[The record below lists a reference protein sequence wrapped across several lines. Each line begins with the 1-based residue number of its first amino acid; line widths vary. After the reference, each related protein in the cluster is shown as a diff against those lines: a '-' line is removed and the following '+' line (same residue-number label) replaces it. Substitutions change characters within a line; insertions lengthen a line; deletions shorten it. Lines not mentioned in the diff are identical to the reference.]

1 MKLVIFGDR
10 NFVEYLTDPHT
21 LKRTNTGNYETLKAV
36 VEATDSFKQG
46 KITEVISGK
55 ARGAD
60 TLGERW
66 AQEHM
71 LPVLPFPAEW
81 DKYGKG
87 AGPIR
92 NRQMAE
98 IADLAIGFLAPTS
111 KGTKNMIETCKKLNV
126 PVLVYHI
133 ATGEVEIFPKR

>member
-10 NFVEYLTDPHT
+10 NFTDYKT
-21 LKRTNTGNYETLKAV
+21 LKLIIESC
-36 VEATDSFKQG
+36 ESFKKG
-46 KITEVISGK
+46 FITQVISGK

-66 AQEHM
+66 AREHNI
-71 LPVLPFPAEW
+71 PVLSYPAEW

-98 IADLAIGFLAPTS
+98 VADIGIGFLAPTS
-111 KGTKNMIETCKKLNV
+111 KGTKDMIKTCRKFKV
-126 PVLVYHI
+126 PILIYHI
-133 ATGEVEIFPKR
+133 DSKQIEIFKTKD